1 MNFDDAFTKLLGHEG
16 AYSNHKDDPGGETM
30 WGITKSVAIAN
41 GYVGDMK
48 SMPQEVAKAIYK
60 KNYWDK
66 ISADKLPEDIRYVVF
81 DGAVNSGV
89 TQAIRWLQ
97 MAVGAKVDGVI
108 GQETIAKCFVD
119 NTELKSSYLGCRLK
133 FMTDLPTWAS
143 FGKGWARR
151 IASLLLD
158 K

>member
-1 MNFDDAFTKLLGHEG
+1 MNFDEAFTKLLGHEG

-30 WGITKSVAIAN
+30 WGVTKNVAVAN

-66 ISADKLPEDIRYVVF
+66 VRADDLPEDIRYVVF

-108 GQETIAKCFVD
+108 GQETISKCYED
-119 NTELKSSYLGCRLK
+119 NKTVKSSYLGCRLK

-151 IASLLLD
+151 IAALLVD